1 MKTFPLQIVTPEG
14 CFFDGEVQMLRLR
27 TIDGDAAVLADHMQY
42 ATAIGM
48 GECRIVLPDDT
59 ERRAACCGGLLVAAG
74 QVRVVAATFEWAEE
88 IDVPRA
94 QAAQQRAQAAL
105 DAGVQDPLEKAA
117 CKERLTRAGVRLRVA
132 QER

>member
-14 CFFDGEVQMLRLR
+14 SFFDGEAQMIRLR
-27 TIDGDAAVLADHMQY
+27 TVDGDVAILADHMQY

-74 QVRVVAATFEWAEE
+74 QVRVVAATFEWAED
-88 IDVPRA
+88 IDIPRA
-94 QAAQQRAQAAL
+94 EAAQQRAQAAL
-105 DAGVQDPLEKAA
+105 DAGVTDPLEKAA

>member
-14 CFFDGEVQMLRLR
+14 SCFDGEAQMIRLR
-27 TIDGDAAVLADHMQY
+27 TIAGDVAVLAGHTQY

-59 ERRAACCGGLLVAAG
+59 ERRAACCGGLLTVNGGA
-74 QVRVVAATFEWAEE
+74 RVVAATFEWAEE

-94 QAAQQRAQAAL
+94 QAARQRAQAAL
-105 DAGVQDPLEKAA
+105 DAGVTDPLQKAA
-117 CKERLTRAGVRLRVA
+117 LKERLTRAEVRLRVA
-132 QER
+132 QEN

>member
-14 CFFDGEVQMLRLR
+14 NFFDGEAQMIRLR
-27 TIDGDAAVLADHMQY
+27 TVDGDVAILADHMQY

-74 QVRVVAATFEWAEE
+74 QVRVVAATFA
-88 IDVPRA
+88 P
-94 QAAQQRAQAAL
+94 AL
-105 DAGVQDPLEKAA
+105 TSASA
-117 CKERLTRAGVRLRVA
+117 VA
-132 QER
+132 RPNPEAPPVTIATFPSICI